1 MDRKTIN
8 QAATYLHGMTAA
20 IALLKANVTGFDA
33 LIDAERENVH
43 TSDRLAELDALDKD
57 LDHVVK
63 RLEKLSQAKD
73 AFHERASRM
82 QGDVVLKIGT

>member
-1 MDRKTIN
+1 MNRTTIN
-8 QAATYLHGMTAA
+8 QAATYLHGMSAA
-20 IALLKANVTGFDA
+20 IASFKANVTGFDG

-43 TSDRLAELDALDKD
+43 TSAGLAELDALDKD
-57 LDHVVK
+57 LEFVAK
-63 RLEKLSQAKD
+63 RLDKLEKAKI

>member
-20 IALLKANVTGFDA
+20 IASFKANVTGFDA
-33 LIDAERENVH
+33 LIDAERENGGSH
-43 TSDRLAELDALDKD
+43 DLDALDKD
-57 LDHVVK
+57 LDHVSKCVDK
-63 RLEKLSQAKD
+63 LERAKT

>member
-1 MDRKTIN
+1 MKRTTIN

-20 IALLKANVTGFDA
+20 IAAFKANVTGMDA
-33 LIDAERENVH
+33 LIDAEREAG
-43 TSDRLAELDALDKD
+43 TPDLDALDKD
-57 LDHVVK
+57 LDHVAK
-63 RLEKLSQAKD
+63 RLEKLEMAKI